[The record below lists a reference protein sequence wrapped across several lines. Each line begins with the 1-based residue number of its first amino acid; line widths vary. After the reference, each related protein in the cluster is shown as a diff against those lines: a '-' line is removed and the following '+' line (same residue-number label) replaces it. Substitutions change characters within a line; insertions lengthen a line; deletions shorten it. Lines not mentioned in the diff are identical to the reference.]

1 MLNVSSGLGR
11 CKVALYFGRTWL
23 RKAVVTSVI
32 DLNAQPAVRH
42 YLTLLFSDICESTD
56 LAETMEAEEYAEIL
70 QEFNQACHL
79 ILPRHGGTI
88 ARIQGDGV
96 LAVFGVP
103 EVLADD
109 ARRAAE
115 AALELHAAM
124 RGLQNLPTV
133 PDARA
138 IRLHTGIHAGL
149 VLMAPGDLMRGRFEL
164 SGPTPNEAARLAA
177 RACADEI
184 LVSAAALG
192 PERKHFVIGEKRQVK
207 IDGSRKKTLVAVP
220 VLARATADPRSK
232 IIEQP
237 VLKPIVGRNSEM
249 QRLEHALREAING
262 RSVNVAIS
270 ASAGVGKTRLAEH
283 FLRRCV
289 DMGCRVHRG
298 YCGSYLT
305 AEPLQPFVQILQAL
319 FDVGADTPARTAVQR
334 VRAKLRKISPDLVHL
349 LDALLDLMSIGD
361 KDASPSGTR
370 RSASAD
376 VTSSALCTLFE
387 SLARTQTQVL
397 FLDDWQWADDATH
410 RMLDSITQSLESN
423 VLTLVTTRGA
433 TSGLPALYRS
443 QTLDLQPLSSDESV
457 HYIAQLLPKESP
469 FLVDQ
474 ICHSAGGNPLFIE
487 ELCHF
492 AADDAEVRRTGRL
505 QRGAAWLNVLIESRL
520 SRLQEA
526 QAKLVREAAIIGSV
540 MPAWLFED
548 LTRHSVDD
556 PAVREL
562 ALLDFVFPG
571 EQAGTLRFKHAITR
585 EAVYDSVG
593 LHDRRALHLRI
604 AQALLQRSNVT
615 GEDHCEALAYHF
627 DGAGVADEAARYA
640 EQAGD
645 KAMAVSALD
654 RAQSQYRAALAAL
667 DRLAPSEA
675 VALRWNSVSQRL
687 GLACVFNPVRSELPI
702 FQRALALAESSGNAA
717 TIARATYWLGYIHY
731 ALGDARQAVRYS
743 EQAHTKAQAAGDDR
757 LAVQVRA
764 TLGQAKA
771 AAGQYG
777 PALELLDEAI
787 AIKRSHRSGAG
798 QAVGLAYSLATK
810 GAALGDR
817 GEFQAALACFEE
829 ALHVVHGAR
838 HEVHASIH
846 GLRAAVLLW
855 QGEWEAARKSANEAC
870 EIGTQV
876 RSLFTLVMGRG
887 AAAYAQ
893 WMLESQPQALEDIK
907 RATDW
912 LQPRGIALFRSF
924 NHGWLADGYASSGRR
939 NEARAEAAHALRRA
953 RGQDFVGGA
962 MASRAIARLCAQEG
976 DVRRT
981 ARWIAR
987 ARAIAERRESR
998 HEHAVT
1004 TLCEGEIAIFRN
1016 ERERA
1021 ADCVRLAM
1029 QEFSAMNMRWHHS
1042 RAVELLKR
1050 LNRQDAPH
1058 EATCPRA

>member
-11 CKVALYFGRTWL
+11 CKAALYFGRTWQ
-23 RKAVVTSVI
+23 REAVVTSVI
-32 DLNAQPAVRH
+32 DLSAQPAVRH
-42 YLTLLFSDICESTD
+42 YLTLLFSDVCGSTD
-56 LAETMEAEEYAEIL
+56 LAGKMEAEDYAEIL
-70 QEFNQACHL
+70 REFNHACNL

-96 LAVFGVP
+96 LAVFGLP

-115 AALELHAAM
+115 AALELHAAV
-124 RGLQNLPTV
+124 RGLEILATV
-133 PDARA
+133 RPARA

-164 SGPTPNEAARLAA
+164 TGDTPNIAARLAA
-177 RACADEI
+177 RARADEI

-192 PERKHFVIGEKRQVK
+192 PERSHIVIGEKREVE
-207 IDGSRKKTLVAVP
+207 IDGPQKTLVVVP
-220 VLARATADPRSK
+220 VLARASADPRLRP
-232 IIEQP
+232 IQP
-237 VLKPIVGRNSEM
+237 PVVKPIVGRNSEIE
-249 QRLEHALREAING
+249 RLERALREAIEG

-283 FLRRCV
+283 FLRDCV

-319 FDVGADTPARTAVQR
+319 FDVGADTPARTAAQR
-334 VRAKLRKISPDLVHL
+334 VRAKLRKISPEFHL
-349 LDALLDLMSIGD
+349 LDALLDLMSIGR
-361 KDASPSGTR
+361 KDVSNSGTR
-370 RSASAD
+370 RSVSAD
-376 VTSSALCTLFE
+376 MTSSALCTLFE

-410 RMLDSITQSLESN
+410 RMLDAITQSLKSN

-433 TSGLPALYRS
+433 TTGLPALYRS
-443 QTLDLQPLSSDESV
+443 QLLDLQPLSNDESAN
-457 HYIAQLLPKESP
+457 YIAQLLPKESP

-474 ICHSAGGNPLFIE
+474 IRHSSGGNPLFIE

-505 QRGAAWLNVLIESRL
+505 QRGAAWLNVLVASRL

-526 QAKLVREAAIIGSV
+526 QAKLVREAAIIGNV

-548 LTRHSVDD
+548 LTRHSVDA

-604 AQALLQRSNVT
+604 AQALLQRSSLT

-645 KAMAVSALD
+645 KAMAASALD
-654 RAQSQYRAALAAL
+654 RAQSHYRAALAAL
-667 DRLAPSEA
+667 DRLAPSE
-675 VALRWNSVSQRL
+675 VLALRWNSVSQRL

-702 FQRALALAESSGNAA
+702 FQRALALAESSGNAG

-743 EQAHTKAQAAGDDR
+743 ELAHTKAQAAGDDR

-771 AAGQYG
+771 AAAQYG
-777 PALELLDEAI
+777 PALQLLDEAI

-798 QAVGLAYSLATK
+798 QTAVGLAYSLATK

-817 GEFQAALACFEE
+817 GEFPAALMCFDE
-829 ALHVVHGAR
+829 ALQVVHGAR

-855 QGEWEAARKSANEAC
+855 QGDWGAARESANEAC
-870 EIGTQV
+870 AIGTQV
-876 RSLFTLVMGRG
+876 RSLFTLVMGKG

-893 WMLESQPQALEDIK
+893 WMLESEPKALEDIK

-912 LQPRGIALFRSF
+912 LQPRGITLFLSF
-924 NHGWLADGYASSGRR
+924 NHGWLADGYASLGQRK
-939 NEARAEAAHALRRA
+939 EARSEAARALNRA

-1004 TLCEGEIAIFRN
+1004 TLCEGEIAIFQS

-1021 ADCVRLAM
+1021 LSCLQFAL
-1029 QEFSAMNMRWHHS
+1029 QEFSAMGMRWHCS
-1042 RAVELLKR
+1042 RAIELQKR
-1050 LNRQDAPH
+1050 MDTQARSTTLH
-1058 EATCPRA
+1058 SG